1 MKIIAFDCFDTLF
14 HRDCNAECI
23 LFEWAREMGTL
34 FSFKIPTWEIYNCRK
49 ETETNLRKKAE
60 DFCYYDLIEKVF
72 DNLVK
77 KLQYT
82 DVIKNKFVSE
92 SLKYEYELEKKHLYI
107 DKKNLMLLKAN
118 YNQGNKIIIISDF
131 YLPNVFFNKILDF
144 FSISKY
150 VDAIFVS
157 SEIGKRKSTGHL
169 YEYILDKYHIT
180 PDKLTMIGD
189 NKKSDILI
197 PQKMGINTVYV
208 PYKEKHIIYTKK
220 KLTKYISKIS
230 KPCKDNIFSGY
241 AATLMLFC
249 DKLYKSALLDKAEK
263 LLFCAREGQNL
274 KVIFDIFQ
282 NEMYPNNKIS
292 TEYFYVSRKA
302 SLAPSLNDFKM
313 EKFDRIFRQYK
324 EIIIEDFFLSIGL
337 KNEEIALIK
346 ASGINIK
353 AVISKNSDI
362 FEKLAHNQIFINIY
376 EKNRNTQK
384 ELFYS
389 YIKKINSGRTDKLF
403 LVDIGWKGTIQDNIY
418 EFFEHNTTVVG
429 YYFGLFEHFNS
440 ENNIKKGLMFDN
452 NCICNNLYIYSY
464 NCIDLEKIFAANHG
478 QTLGYSKDY
487 SGIVKPDISFQ
498 EEDIE
503 IFTYVSKWQKNMNE
517 NFTKLCKIFSISILT
532 PIDLCDSIGINYL
545 KNLCCFKP
553 RYYNIYLTFRKKAK
567 ENFGN
572 ISGKK
577 LKVYTFFEQDQK
589 MKKKYFFVDYSYRL
603 LDKLH
608 MKILYPVAWIY
619 CRIIYIIKKIN
630 YRAGLDHERKF
641 N

>member
-23 LFEWAREMGTL
+23 LFEWAREIGAL
-34 FSFKIPTWEIYNCRK
+34 FSFKIPTWEIYKCRK

-60 DFCYYDLIEKVF
+60 DFSYYDLIEKVY
-72 DNLVK
+72 DNLIK
-77 KLQYT
+77 KSQYK
-82 DVIKNKFVSE
+82 DISKNKFVSN
-92 SLKYEYELEKKHLYI
+92 SLKYELELEKKHLYI
-107 DKKNLMLLKAN
+107 DKKNLMLLKNN

-131 YLPNVFFNKILDF
+131 YLPNVFFYKILEN

-150 VDAIFVS
+150 IDDIFVS
-157 SEIGKRKSTGHL
+157 SEIGKRKSTGHM

-189 NKKSDILI
+189 NRKSDFLI

-208 PYKEKHIIYTKK
+208 PNKEEHFIYTPK
-220 KLTKYISKIS
+220 KLKKYIFKIS
-230 KPCKDNIFSGY
+230 KPRKDNIFSGY
-241 AATLMLFC
+241 TAALILFC
-249 DKLYKSALLDKAEK
+249 DKLYRAASLDKAKK

-282 NEMYPNNKIS
+282 NEMYPNNIIS

-302 SLAPSLNDFKM
+302 TLAPSLNDFKT
-313 EKFDRIFRQYK
+313 ETFDRIFRQYK

-337 KNEEIALIK
+337 KNEDIALIK

-353 AVISKNSDI
+353 AVINKNSDI

-384 ELFYS
+384 ALFYS
-389 YIKKINSGRTDKLF
+389 YIKKINSGQTDKIF
-403 LVDIGWKGTIQDNIY
+403 LVDIGWRGTIQDNIY
-418 EFFEHNTTVVG
+418 EFFERNTTVVG

-440 ENNIKKGLMFDN
+440 EKNIKKGLMFDN
-452 NCICNNLYIYSY
+452 NYTCKDIYSY
-464 NCIDLEKIFAANHG
+464 NHIDLERIFAANHG

-487 SGIVKPDISFQ
+487 SGVVKPEISLQ
-498 EEDIE
+498 EEDTE
-503 IFTYVSKWQKNMNE
+503 IFTYVSKWQENMNE
-517 NFTKLCKIFSISILT
+517 DFKKLCKIFSISILT
-532 PIDLCDSIGINYL
+532 PIDLYDNITLNYL
-545 KNLCCFKP
+545 KNLCCFRPK
-553 RYYNIYLTFRKKAK
+553 YYNIYLTFRKKAK

-577 LKVYTFFEQDQK
+577 LKVNTFFEQDK
-589 MKKKYFFVDYSYRL
+589 NLKKKYLFVDYSYRL

-608 MKILYPVAWIY
+608 MKILHPLAWLY
-619 CRIIYIIKKIN
+619 CRLIYIIKKIN
-630 YRAGLDHERKF
+630 YKVGSYYERKF